1 MKRGGRRNEAHLTE
15 DSQSEMD
22 EPEDEQTEE
31 EKRAVRHNIRE
42 IYEKLQAGLLI
53 MLPFSHFLA

>member
-1 MKRGGRRNEAHLTE
+1 MKRGRRNEAPLTDE
-15 DSQSEMD
+15 SQSEMD

-53 MLPFSHFLA
+53 VLPFPHFVA